1 MIKKAMSKDLFLA
14 GCDQNWTVPMLCERF
29 GICKSTAYNWLR
41 KYSPV
46 KRTKGRTITAH
57 EHYRL
62 ERENRTLRTE
72 NEIFRR
78 SSCSPSSP
86 LAEKLAA
93 IDRLKSDFTVHIL
106 CQTLGVLKSTYYY
119 HALRSPVK
127 KQCELADD
135 ELRPIINQIFVD
147 SRERF
152 GAQKIK
158 FVLQRQ
164 GLTVSRRHIS
174 RLMQDMGLVCKQ
186 LRLRYFSTTNRKYK
200 VFRNRIQQKFM
211 TEAPNMVWVSDIT
224 YVYVN
229 DVLYSIGIIIDLYAR
244 FVVAF
249 DISQTADAAF
259 VQKMFDDAFEKRGHP
274 EGLMFHSDQGTQYTA
289 YEFRKHLRTI
299 GVKQSYSNPGT
310 PLDNAVAESFFACM
324 KREELSHSY
333 YHEEE
338 ELRQVVADYVDFF
351 NNMRPHQKLGMRTP
365 NEAERDFRD
374 LKD

>member
-1 MIKKAMSKDLFLA
+1 MKNAMAKNLFLNNY
-14 GCDQNWTVPMLCERF
+14 DQNWTVAMLCERF

-41 KYSPV
+41 KYSSV

-57 EHYRL
+57 EYYRL

-78 SSCSPSSP
+78 SSCSISSP

-106 CQTLGVLKSTYYY
+106 CQTLGVLKSTYYH

-127 KQCELADD
+127 KQCELIDD

-158 FVLQRQ
+158 FVLQRR

-174 RLMQDMGLVCKQ
+174 RLMQEMGLVCKQ

-229 DVLYSIGIIIDLYAR
+229 DVLYAIGIIIDLYAR

-249 DISQTADAAF
+249 DVSQTADAAF
-259 VQKMFDDAFEKRGHP
+259 VQKMGSSTVCDR
-274 EGLMFHSDQGTQYTA
+274 
-289 YEFRKHLRTI
+289 
-299 GVKQSYSNPGT
+299 N
-310 PLDNAVAESFFACM
+310 
-324 KREELSHSY
+324 
-333 YHEEE
+333 
-338 ELRQVVADYVDFF
+338 
-351 NNMRPHQKLGMRTP
+351 
-365 NEAERDFRD
+365 ERDLGKIRRRN
-374 LKD
+374 

>member
-1 MIKKAMSKDLFLA
+1 
-14 GCDQNWTVPMLCERF
+14 
-29 GICKSTAYNWLR
+29 
-41 KYSPV
+41 
-46 KRTKGRTITAH
+46 
-57 EHYRL
+57 
-62 ERENRTLRTE
+62 
-72 NEIFRR
+72 
-78 SSCSPSSP
+78 
-86 LAEKLAA
+86 
-93 IDRLKSDFTVHIL
+93 
-106 CQTLGVLKSTYYY
+106 
-119 HALRSPVK
+119 
-127 KQCELADD
+127 
-135 ELRPIINQIFVD
+135 
-147 SRERF
+147 
-152 GAQKIK
+152 
-158 FVLQRQ
+158 
-164 GLTVSRRHIS
+164 
-174 RLMQDMGLVCKQ
+174 MGLVCKQ

-229 DVLYSIGIIIDLYAR
+229 DVLYAIGIIIDLYAR

-249 DISQTADAAF
+249 DIAQTADAAF
-259 VQKMFDDAFEKRGHP
+259 VQKMFDDAFERRGRP

-365 NEAERDFRD
+365 SEAERDFRG
-374 LKD
+374 LKE